1 MVDNTPPSITGVS
14 VDKPVLWPP
23 NHKMVDVTVPYGSTD
38 GCSTPSCALGV
49 SVEEVGDRARDD
61 DNDDH
66 KEPDWQIIDAHH
78 VRLRAERSG
87 EARERIYT
95 ITITC
100 RDGFGNTSAQT
111 VKVRVPHDQGRGR

>member
-1 MVDNTPPSITGVS
+1 
-14 VDKPVLWPP
+14 VLY
-23 NHKMVDVTVPYGSTD
+23 NSTD
-38 GCSTPSCALGV
+38 GCSTPSCALSV
-49 SVEEVGDRARDD
+49 SVKDVGVGDRDDGDRGEDKGRDKD
-61 DNDDH
+61 KDKD
-66 KEPDWQIIDAHH
+66 PDWQIIDAHR